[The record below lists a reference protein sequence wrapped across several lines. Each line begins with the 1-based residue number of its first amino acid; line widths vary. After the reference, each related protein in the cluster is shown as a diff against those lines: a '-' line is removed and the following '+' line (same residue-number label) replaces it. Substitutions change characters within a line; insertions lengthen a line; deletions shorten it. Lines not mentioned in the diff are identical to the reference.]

1 MLPSLG
7 IFLYCEKNVKVSDPF
22 PILSSY
28 ERPKPCTHLG
38 NVNWEMD
45 PAGVVYSGL
54 SCGEP
59 DGFNLFGKEK
69 PADQSNSC
77 SLHGIFLKS

>member
-54 SCGEP
+54 SCGNQM
-59 DGFNLFGKEK
+59 DLIYLGRKSLLIRATHVLFMG
-69 PADQSNSC
+69 S
-77 SLHGIFLKS
+77 F